1 MTKKKINTTLVEL
14 KTLKSRRKELTP
26 MEDPDDLEPEERAK
40 IEELEQKMY
49 DPGFTED
56 QVRELIENEKDI
68 MKRDKEIREIVK
80 SIVELQ
86 DLFKEFGELVIQ
98 QGTLL
103 DRIDY
108 NLEQTIEYVET
119 ANEELQQTEQIMK
132 YSRVTICL
140 LIIVVVFVGVL
151 LLVGIRLALRLNGI
165 RILNIKPG

>member
-1 MTKKKINTTLVEL
+1 
-14 KTLKSRRKELTP
+14 

-56 QVRELIENEKDI
+56 QVRDLIENERDI
-68 MKRDKEIREIVK
+68 LKRDKEIREILR

-108 NLEQTIEYVET
+108 NLEQTIEYVEV

-140 LIIVVVFVGVL
+140 LLIVIVFIGIL

-165 RILNIKPG
+165 RILNIKPS